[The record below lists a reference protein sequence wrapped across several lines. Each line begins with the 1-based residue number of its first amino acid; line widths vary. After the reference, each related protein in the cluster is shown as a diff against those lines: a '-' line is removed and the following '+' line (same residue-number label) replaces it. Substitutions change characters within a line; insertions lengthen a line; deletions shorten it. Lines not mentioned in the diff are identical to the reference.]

1 MSLNVNNLGDV
12 QQATTIPA
20 WWRPKTWVFEGKITI
35 VTYSV
40 YAYVISSFS
49 FLIYLIKTLRFLNQI
64 ETKIQKQLK
73 KRKTKPI
80 FQFFTALYFTLVARF
95 DEESIGRDHNLIYV
109 CNNAM

>member
-49 FLIYLIKTLRFLNQI
+49 ILFLFDQNSQI
-64 ETKIQKQLK
+64 S
-73 KRKTKPI
+73 KPK
-80 FQFFTALYFTLVARF
+80 
-95 DEESIGRDHNLIYV
+95 
-109 CNNAM
+109 